1 MLAKNQTYTEA
12 KLSGVFRLH
21 ESNTLF
27 AGANY
32 VYESLK
38 PTEPSQMLN
47 DEIQH
52 VYTLA
57 AYVQDEFK
65 LWNSLSLVGGLRY
78 VYNEKFKGVV
88 TPKANAMYRLGDFSI
103 RAGYAAG
110 FHSPTLQQMYV
121 ISDNRGRITIGNPD
135 LKAEKSNYYNINL
148 EYINRWITVTASVFQ
163 NDLRDKIETKI
174 VDLTQEDKDNG
185 IVRKAEYHNVG
196 KARVR
201 GINAGINVRPLTGV
215 ALGVSYNYNHARNIS
230 DDTWLERSIR
240 HSGNFFGNWNHTWD
254 NYTLNVNINGRYQGT
269 RWSKSYGDSPAFQTW
284 DITTRHTFRLR
295 SVILEPSLG
304 VENIFNYRDDR
315 PYNSNYA
322 TLTPGCSVVASLVI
336 RFRQ

>member
-1 MLAKNQTYTEA
+1 M
-12 KLSGVFRLH
+12 
-21 ESNTLF
+21 
-27 AGANY
+27 
-32 VYESLK
+32 
-38 PTEPSQMLN
+38 
-47 DEIQH
+47 
-52 VYTLA
+52 
-57 AYVQDEFK
+57 
-65 LWNSLSLVGGLRY
+65 
-78 VYNEKFKGVV
+78 
-88 TPKANAMYRLGDFSI
+88 
-103 RAGYAAG
+103 
-110 FHSPTLQQMYV
+110 
-121 ISDNRGRITIGNPD
+121 
-135 LKAEKSNYYNINL
+135 
-148 EYINRWITVTASVFQ
+148 FQ
-163 NDLRDKIETKI
+163 NDLRDKIETKT

-201 GINAGINVRPLTGV
+201 GINAGINVRPLTGL
-215 ALGVSYNYNHARNIS
+215 ALGISYNYNHARNIS

-284 DITTRHTFRLR
+284 DLTTRHTFRLR
-295 SVILEPSLG
+295 SVILEPALG